1 MIYFGLLALAVGLGL
16 PIAVIGGG
24 LGQGRAAAAALEG
37 MARQPEAIG
46 RIQTAMILAL
56 AFIESLVIFTFVFL
70 FILNNKI
77 PTISPADATKGFLQQ
92 SAAPAVGAQAGAATT
107 PGGP

>member
-1 MIYFGLLALAVGLGL
+1 MIFFGLLALAVGVGL

-46 RIQTAMILAL
+46 RIQTGMILAL

-70 FILNNKI
+70 FLLNGKI
-77 PTISPADATKGFLQQ
+77 PTLTAQQAMQISGAENARM
-92 SAAPAVGAQAGAATT
+92 SAPAN
-107 PGGP
+107 P

>member
-1 MIYFGLLALAVGLGL
+1 MIYFGLMALGVAIGL

-37 MARQPEAIG
+37 MARQPEAMG
-46 RIQTAMILAL
+46 RIQTGMILAL

-70 FILNNKI
+70 FLMKGSI
-77 PTISPADATKGFLQQ
+77 PADPDKVLQSMEKQ
-92 SAAPAVGAQAGAATT
+92 AAS
-107 PGGP
+107 GGTSQVR

>member
-46 RIQTAMILAL
+46 KIQTAMILAL

-70 FILNNKI
+70 FILNGKV
-77 PTISPADATKGFLQQ
+77 PTISAEDAVKGLVA
-92 SAAPAVGAQAGAATT
+92 SAPAAPAGQ
-107 PGGP
+107 

>member
-1 MIYFGLLALAVGLGL
+1 MMYFALLALAVGIGL
-16 PIAVIGGG
+16 PIAVLGGA

-46 RIQTAMILAL
+46 RMQTAMILGL

-70 FILNNKI
+70 FILNGKL
-77 PTISPADATKGFLQQ
+77 PSPSAEDATAILRGQ
-92 SAAPAVGAQAGAATT
+92 PAATQPAPGPT
-107 PGGP
+107 P

>member
-1 MIYFGLLALAVGLGL
+1 MGTFLGLLGLAVGIGL

-56 AFIESLVIFTFVFL
+56 AFIESLVIFSFVFL
-70 FILNNKI
+70 FILNGKI
-77 PTISPADATKGFLQQ
+77 PTVTTDQAVAAMTGKPAAGTT
-92 SAAPAVGAQAGAATT
+92 AP
-107 PGGP
+107 

>member
-1 MIYFGLLALAVGLGL
+1 MIYFGLMALAVGLGL

-37 MARQPEAIG
+37 MARQPEVIG
-46 RIQTAMILAL
+46 KIQTAMILAL

-70 FILNNKI
+70 FLMKGGL
-77 PTISPADATKGFLQQ
+77 PADPNTVIEALK
-92 SAAPAVGAQAGAATT
+92 SGAR
-107 PGGP
+107 

>member
-1 MIYFGLLALAVGLGL
+1 MLYFALLGLAVGLGL
-16 PIAVIGGG
+16 SVAVIGGG
-24 LGQGRAAAAALEG
+24 LAQGRAAAAALEG

-70 FILNNKI
+70 FILNGKL
-77 PTISPADATKGFLQQ
+77 PAYTAEDARQALLNSTQQ
-92 SAAPAVGAQAGAATT
+92 PGAAQVVP
-107 PGGP
+107 PGQ